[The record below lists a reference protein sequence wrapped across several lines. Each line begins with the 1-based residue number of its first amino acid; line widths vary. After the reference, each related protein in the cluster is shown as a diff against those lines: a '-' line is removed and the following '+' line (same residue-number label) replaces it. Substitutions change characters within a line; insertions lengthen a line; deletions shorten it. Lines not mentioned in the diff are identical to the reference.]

1 MLQKMLRHLWEAHAE
16 GGLVLDDFWG
26 IFRELLV
33 NQKHLIRLFLLF
45 HDRAPNDL
53 DLHKHLEVEV

>member
-1 MLQKMLRHLWEAHAE
+1 MLQKMLRHLWEANAE

-33 NQKHLIRLFLLF
+33 NQKHLNRLFLLF

-53 DLHKHLEVEV
+53 DLHKHLKVEV